1 MLQLILDLL
10 KGITPLSGSAWT
22 RLIFFIICI
31 KNKSMKKKKNR
42 WCEACLL
49 LARSKNL
56 WYVEREAVFGGL
68 STSFVTILGGLRN
81 F

>member
-31 KNKSMKKKKNR
+31 KNKSMKKKT
-42 WCEACLL
+42 
-49 LARSKNL
+49 
-56 WYVEREAVFGGL
+56 GGVRLVYFLHAAKICGMWKGKQSLEGSPHL
-68 STSFVTILGGLRN
+68 S
-81 F
+81 